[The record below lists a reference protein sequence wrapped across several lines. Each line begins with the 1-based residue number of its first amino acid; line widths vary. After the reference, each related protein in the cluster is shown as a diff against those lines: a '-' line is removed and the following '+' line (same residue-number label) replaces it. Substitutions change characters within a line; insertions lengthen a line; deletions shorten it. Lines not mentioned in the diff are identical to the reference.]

1 MQGSRARQTSR
12 AWGGT
17 ARGFLVAAANP
28 KRSRDL
34 CPQPPAVPQTWLSFK
49 HEGSYSA
56 QPNLPAACSPSPGCA
71 AGLCGQPVKPSACS
85 CPENL
90 GMAQEEF
97 NSDQLLVR
105 AGGHQRPS
113 CTFSCAF
120 MIFEHFVPLAVV
132 EHPASGSLW
141 VPGASW
147 DLPKV
152 GLADGQRSFTSQ
164 KGELQMV
171 TVVETVSRVITV
183 QTTQTREVQTTRERK
198 PGPVWGR
205 RAHSWENTLIH
216 FFPSQ
221 CSRDLQKDGLG
232 LGMLPSARGDAQPC
246 PSPIHTRSE
255 RALPAAH
262 GTGTGSSILVPASQ
276 PCP

>member
-1 MQGSRARQTSR
+1 MPPAQAVLLGCVGSRGNPARVPAQKI
-12 AWGGT
+12 WGWH
-17 ARGFLVAAANP
+17 R
-28 KRSRDL
+28 R
-34 CPQPPAVPQTWLSFK
+34 
-49 HEGSYSA
+49 
-56 QPNLPAACSPSPGCA
+56 
-71 AGLCGQPVKPSACS
+71 
-85 CPENL
+85 
-90 GMAQEEF
+90 

-113 CTFSCAF
+113 CSFSCAF

-141 VPGASW
+141 MPGASW

-164 KGELQMV
+164 KGKLQMV

-205 RAHSWENTLIH
+205 RARSWENTLIH
-216 FFPSQ
+216 FFPVSAAEIDRRMGSVWGCCPQ
-221 CSRDLQKDGLG
+221 HVE
-232 LGMLPSARGDAQPC
+232 ML
-246 PSPIHTRSE
+246 SPV
-255 RALPAAH
+255 LP
-262 GTGTGSSILVPASQ
+262 
-276 PCP
+276 